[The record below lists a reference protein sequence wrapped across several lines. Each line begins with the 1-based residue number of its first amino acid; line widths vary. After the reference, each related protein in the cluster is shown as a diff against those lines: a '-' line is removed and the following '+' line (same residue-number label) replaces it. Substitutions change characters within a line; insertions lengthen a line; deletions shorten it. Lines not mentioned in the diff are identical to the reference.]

1 MNIKYQLRP
10 LGKILSA
17 ALCVIFSTQS
27 FVAHASNPVS
37 TAYVDRMILETIA
50 SSRLRAGNGISIL
63 ADVTA
68 DLNEIAVTPELAIG
82 DMYQGGVVFY
92 LDDTKRHGLA
102 VAINGT
108 TNARFYSSS
117 SPISAPPP
125 PPRPRRLYTQA
136 NGVGAGRSNTITMT
150 NAQSVSSVNNGA
162 TVGPTAMAQNIN
174 ATTGKQEGCIL
185 PEADASSSTGTTG
198 DVELIPDCVGG
209 WYLPSVQEMFLLA
222 GNIFAV
228 NPTIQA
234 HGGTPLRPGNDNP
247 AARYW
252 TSSTI
257 NSLTNPLGGTYTTPG
272 QAAYYVQIGTTI
284 TTAIPA
290 PSSEWSA
297 GVTGVL
303 SARWIR
309 QF

>member
-108 TNARFYSSS
+108 TNARFYSAP
-117 SPISAPPP
+117 SPQGATPAQL
-125 PPRPRRLYTQA
+125 RLYTQA

-150 NAQSVSSVNNGA
+150 NAQSVSSVTFGA
-162 TVGPTAMAQNIN
+162 TVGPTAMAQSIH
-174 ATTGKQEGCIL
+174 ATTGKQEGCTL

-234 HGGTPLRPGNDNP
+234 HGGTPLRPGNGDP